1 MIQEFLRTV
10 PLFRELDDEELAQI
24 LMVSLVK
31 RFPEGTAI
39 LTEGEPGGWLHVI
52 HQGEVRI
59 SKVVPGA
66 GEEALTILKPGEF
79 IGEVGFFDGG
89 PASAHAIAHTDCEVL
104 SIPHSEV
111 ESLVRSRPTLAAKF
125 FWAFGRTL
133 AGRLRETNEKMAILL
148 AISLEPGREGSRP
161 LFGPPARPTGL
172 PAGGGDDPPAGM
184 PAGPTESPSRS
195 ED

>member
-52 HQGEVRI
+52 HQGEIRI

-66 GEEALTILKPGEF
+66 GEEALTIIRPGDF
-79 IGEVGFFDGG
+79 IGEIGFFDGG

-104 SIPHSEV
+104 SIPHREV
-111 ESLVRSRPTLAAKF
+111 ESLVRSRPALAAKF

-133 AGRLRETNEKMAILL
+133 AVRLRETNEKMAGLL
-148 AISLEPGREGSRP
+148 AISLEPGREG
-161 LFGPPARPTGL
+161 LFPPARPKSP
-172 PAGGGDDPPAGM
+172 PASGGDAPDAPAR
-184 PAGPTESPSRS
+184 PNESSSRS